1 MIPTAITSLGRLFLL
16 PVASAFLVAACPL
29 PQATYVLRTSG
40 NDWMRIGPA
49 ADGEIILSFVLG
61 KRQTSVPLP
70 QVVDRI
76 LIERL
81 DAKRRPV
88 AADLNMAPAFIRI
101 HGLAQVSD
109 VPDGEWRLAWCA
121 QK

>member
-1 MIPTAITSLGRLFLL
+1 
-16 PVASAFLVAACPL
+16 
-29 PQATYVLRTSG
+29 
-40 NDWMRIGPA
+40 MRIGPA
-49 ADGEIILSFVLG
+49 ADGEIVLNFVLG

-76 LIERL
+76 QIERF
-81 DAKRRPV
+81 DAKRHPV
-88 AADLNMAPAFIRI
+88 ATDFNMAPAFIRI
-101 HGLAQVSD
+101 HGLAQISD